1 MKSMS
6 CTIWVLG
13 LLLAIASLDTLPDP
27 PAVSP
32 RTVSGISF
40 LREVGS
46 DMRERQLN
54 CDLSISS
61 LHQVRW
67 IAFTSACEP
76 NPFKDLIVLTGLAAD
91 PSPPA
96 V

>member
-1 MKSMS
+1 MKSRS

-13 LLLAIASLDTLPDP
+13 LLLVIASVDTLPDP
-27 PAVSP
+27 PAISP

-40 LREVGS
+40 LCEAGA

-54 CDLSISS
+54 SDLCVSS
-61 LHQVRW
+61 LYQVRW
-67 IAFTSACEP
+67 IAFTSTYEP
-76 NPFKDLIVLTGLAAD
+76 NLFTDLIFQTGLAAD

-96 V
+96 I

>member
-1 MKSMS
+1 
-6 CTIWVLG
+6 
-13 LLLAIASLDTLPDP
+13 
-27 PAVSP
+27 
-32 RTVSGISF
+32 
-40 LREVGS
+40 
-46 DMRERQLN
+46 MRERQLN
-54 CDLSISS
+54 SDFSLSS

-67 IAFTSACEP
+67 IAFTSAYEP